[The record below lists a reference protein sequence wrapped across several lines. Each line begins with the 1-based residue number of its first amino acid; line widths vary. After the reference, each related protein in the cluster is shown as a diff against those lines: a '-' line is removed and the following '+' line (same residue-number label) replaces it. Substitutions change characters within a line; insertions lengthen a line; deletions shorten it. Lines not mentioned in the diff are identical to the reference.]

1 MSPPTKSGFY
11 VQSIIYTVSGTAIT
25 GGAAT
30 QLLVGQDTQ
39 NYISLYGN
47 SLSDYTG
54 VLNTGATTTGI
65 AWAGGSGTPNYEIFG
80 TGWATGGV
88 QLSVA
93 ANGGPVGTAVTL
105 TGSGPFVM
113 TYTWATNPLS
123 ITGTTLTGVYGCIIY
138 NHSAT
143 SPVTKPMILQLC
155 FGAAYNTVSGTFGI
169 TPSGSGLSQLT
180 LTQ

>member
-1 MSPPTKSGFY
+1 MAPPTKSGFY
-11 VQSIIYTVSGTAIT
+11 VQSIIYAVSGTAIT

-30 QLLVGQDTQ
+30 QLLAGQDTQ
-39 NYISLYGN
+39 NYLSLYNN

-54 VLNTGATTTGI
+54 ILNTGATTTGI
-65 AWAGGSGTPNYEIFG
+65 AWANTDEVTG
-80 TGWATGGV
+80 TGWVTGGV

-93 ANGGPVGTAVTL
+93 AAGGPVGTAVTL

-155 FGAAYNTVSGTFGI
+155 FGTAYNTVAGTFGI
-169 TPSGSGLSQLT
+169 TPSGTGLAALT
-180 LTQ
+180 LTA